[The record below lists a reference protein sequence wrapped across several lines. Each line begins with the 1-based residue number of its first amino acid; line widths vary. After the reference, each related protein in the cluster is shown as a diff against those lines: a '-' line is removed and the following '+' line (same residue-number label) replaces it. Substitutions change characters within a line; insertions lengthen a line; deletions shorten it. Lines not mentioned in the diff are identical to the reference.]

1 MLIAPEPVPRSTKVI
16 FSFLFL
22 NMPETISIKSSVSG
36 RGIRILFET
45 SNFKSLQKEIPLKYC
60 MGIEVLRCL
69 SHKVSIKSKSKFKF
83 KTFSDF
89 ILSKFNS
96 IFYNPPNEWIKRLR
110 EWLSPPFDICFFFHN
125 ENFSAEIRN
134 IKRLI

>member
-16 FSFLFL
+16 FSSLFL
-22 NMPETISIKSSVSG
+22 NMPEIISIISSVSG
-36 RGIRILFET
+36 RGIRTLFET
-45 SNFKSLQKEIPLKYC
+45 SNFRFLQKEIPLKYC
-60 MGIEVLRCL
+60 IGIEVLRCL
-69 SHKVSIKSKSKFKF
+69 SQKDSIKSKFTFKFKF
-83 KTFSDF
+83 FSEF

-96 IFYNPPNEWIKRLR
+96 IFDNPPNDSSKRLR